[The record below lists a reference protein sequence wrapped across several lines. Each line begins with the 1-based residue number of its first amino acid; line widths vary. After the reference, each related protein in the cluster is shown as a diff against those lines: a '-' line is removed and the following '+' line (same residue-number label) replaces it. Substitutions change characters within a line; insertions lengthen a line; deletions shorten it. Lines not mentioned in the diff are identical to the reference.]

1 MEIAVCGKGRRR
13 GRPAALGHE
22 ARRAQV
28 LDALDLVYEE
38 GGAGSLTMA
47 EVARRAGM
55 SKRTLY
61 EIFEDRGAL
70 FAAYF
75 DKVGCTFIR
84 DLPEGAGGLPLAERL
99 ALILEP
105 RVECPTALPLEIFRC
120 IIAEAPARPEMARE
134 FMQKLRRRA
143 LGIVEG
149 ELERSLRSGEIRPV
163 DTKLVSAILLDMT
176 HQNLVVQLMDP
187 GTQQSLEE
195 RRRRFGTA
203 IGIALD
209 GLRA

>member
-1 MEIAVCGKGRRR
+1 MRRR
-13 GRPAALGHE
+13 GRPAALGQA
-22 ARRAQV
+22 ARRALV

-70 FAAYF
+70 FTAYF
-75 DKVGCTFIR
+75 DKVGCQFIR
-84 DLPEGAGGLPLAERL
+84 DLPAEAEGLPLAERL
-99 ALILEP
+99 TLILEP
-105 RVECPTALPLEIFRC
+105 REECPTALPLEIFRC

-134 FMQKLRRRA
+134 FMRKLRQRA
-143 LGIVEG
+143 MGIVRA
-149 ELERSLRSGEIRPV
+149 ELDRAILRGEIRPA
-163 DTKLVSAILLDMT
+163 DTALVSSILLDMI

-187 GTQQSLEE
+187 GTQQCLDE
-195 RRRRFGTA
+195 RCRRFRTA
-203 IGIALD
+203 LDIALD
-209 GLRA
+209 GLRG